1 MGIHVQTLSQRQNG
15 WRTAKRPGV
24 EYFLGYLS
32 QFYEIVIFTTQ
43 GSQTCIPVIDQLDPF
58 GYHIAYHL
66 YREST
71 RTHKG
76 KIIKDL
82 SYLNR
87 DLSKVIAIDTEPDRY
102 VADLVDLA
110 RTKPFR

>member
-1 MGIHVQTLSQRQNG
+1 MGIHIQALPQRQNG

-43 GSQTCIPVIDQLDPF
+43 TSQTSIPIIEQLDPF
-58 GYHIAYHL
+58 NNHIIYHL
-66 YREST
+66 FREST

-87 DLSKVIAIDTEPDRY
+87 DLSKVIAIDTESDRH
-102 VADLVDLA
+102 VV
-110 RTKPFR
+110 